1 MTNPMRAT
9 IIPSDG
15 FCSVD
20 GVGFSGVDMTSVAA
34 EVHAVQWY
42 GVFGEVEISNP
53 STGKAER
60 VDQITDLNDF
70 NEVLTSYWLIRNAID
85 AAQQEQDEEQTIIEV

>member
-1 MTNPMRAT
+1 MNNPMRAT

-20 GVGFSGVDMTSVAA
+20 GVAFNGVDMTSVAA

-42 GVFGEVEISNP
+42 GAFGEVEIIDP
-53 STGKAER
+53 VTGKAER
-60 VDQITDLNDF
+60 VDHITDLNSYQNVF
-70 NEVLTSYWLIRNAID
+70 SSYWGIRNAIE
-85 AAQQEQDEEQTIIEV
+85 AAQQEHDAEQTIIEV